1 MQKAW
6 RAFYWKDDMTLKAQL
21 NEDLKNAMRSGDTT
35 RRDTLRMLLAAIKQ
49 GEVDTLDP
57 EKRTSG
63 LSEDE
68 VTAILMR
75 EAKRRRE
82 ASEGFEKGGAAER
95 AAAERAELKLI
106 ESYLPQQMSRAEIEP
121 MAREAIA
128 EAGAS
133 TPAQAGA
140 VMQKLMPKLKGKA
153 DGKLVS
159 QIVREMLSGAA

>member
-1 MQKAW
+1 
-6 RAFYWKDDMTLKAQL
+6 MTLKEKL
-21 NEDLKNAMRSGDTT
+21 NEDLKLAMRSGDSA
-35 RRDTLRMLLAAIKQ
+35 RRDALRMLLAAVKQ

-57 EKRTSG
+57 DKRTSG
-63 LSEDE
+63 LSEDD

-82 ASEGFEKGGAAER
+82 AIEGFEKGGAEAR
-95 AAAERAELKLI
+95 AAAERWELKLI
-106 ESYLPQQMSRAEIEP
+106 ESYLPQPMTRAEIEP
-121 MAREAIA
+121 LARQAIA

-140 VMQKLMPKLKGKA
+140 VMQRLMPKVKGKA

-159 QIVREMLSGAA
+159 LIVREMLGGAA